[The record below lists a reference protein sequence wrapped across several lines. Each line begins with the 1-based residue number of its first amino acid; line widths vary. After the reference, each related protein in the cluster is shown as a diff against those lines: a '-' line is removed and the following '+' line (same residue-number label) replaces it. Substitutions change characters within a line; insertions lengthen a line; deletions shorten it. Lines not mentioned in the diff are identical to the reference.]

1 MSQLATDT
9 VRRVAQDTLE
19 GASAERPE
27 GSVNVP
33 LDQGTRDNASFRG
46 EQPQHAAAARA
57 RDGKADVS
65 WWPARW
71 MMDKWPWHMQ
81 LLLTAGATFGYL
93 SLGAIEFVI
102 CNLRLQGQ
110 LSTVWLPTGFAYF
123 ASLVSPSPHLASTSL
138 DSHLPVFH
146 TSPEDFLPSV
156 PPPSF
161 PPLHPSSSS
170 LPLPPSLPPSGC
182 LTFDQC
188 LGPRCAVGLF
198 IGNLLFNLWFATAQ
212 PDAPAW
218 GLVTAGAVLSL
229 TNSMQAV
236 VAAHFIRQPAAA
248 LAAAAAALLPRACTA
263 APATERGDGVLA
275 EDDCDLEGGS
285 SRMGGARV
293 CCTGKQGAEDA
304 EMRSWADEER
314 GAFGEAGGGEG
325 EETRVYEETTPLDS
339 AQDVVQMMVVTTV
352 AALIANAIQA
362 ITMGLCHLLSAA
374 DSARTFVIWWLA
386 DFAGVICFLPLLTYS
401 LWSARHWIVRP
412 IRQRGWRSGVR
423 VISSACVRPRWR
435 MLRVVEA
442 GALVGL
448 LAVLLLLLF
457 TPVLDSEEWLVAL
470 PYLFFPLLM
479 WSAVRFNRLFLAC
492 VVFVVAALTSFA
504 TARGWGPLQRSTAM
518 ASELQAQG
526 LVCVLSVVGVVLGAV
541 VRDTRR
547 LRRQLRA
554 MNATLEKQVL
564 HRTLQLTLTNQELE
578 ASKKAAEAANQAK
591 TEFLANMSHEIRTPI
606 HGIMGM
612 TRVAADTL
620 ASLQALLVPRA
631 CVSKPHRGA
640 HATPAMGKHTD
651 KREGAG
657 AAGWGHTGGAG
668 GGVGGEWEEAQ
679 RLVGDVSL
687 HLDTVF
693 ESASA
698 LLHIVNTVLDVAKIE
713 AGRLLLQRKPFR
725 PREVVLSVLHALQVQ
740 AAQKRVALAWDISP
754 EVPRTLV
761 GDPVRLQQCINNLVG
776 NAIKFTHKGFIEV
789 AVHLCSSH
797 AAAPTSHPKLLL
809 DADAV
814 AESVRSY
821 AAADIVRGGREEDG
835 NAGGSMH
842 GGAGD
847 LEAGNLWLSEGQES
861 MCEDGKERSPSSRE
875 FDGGSPCSSAAATGA
890 GGAGGEW
897 EPCGRA
903 SDMVYARHTGGE
915 QGDVQHAQ
923 QHDHAQWQH
932 RTPTHARSPAA
943 ALPPLFV
950 GGRSQW
956 QQVAAVR
963 MVPSPLFRSSSDP
976 HAIARYL
983 QAMRQRLTD
992 VSRPAATA
1000 ASPMPAASTPPPP
1013 PTAAAPAACT
1023 AGGASPSYSLS
1034 QRLLVAGKRM
1044 GGPLGAEW
1052 AGMGDVLA
1060 GGGDWAGGAGD
1071 VGGGGGGEGQREE
1084 GAQRHSERCQQPSW
1098 PLCISSSPSSPCF
1111 PANPP
1116 SHPTGSQRQPHVHHQ
1131 HSNTHSGIL
1140 FHSQPLPPSS
1150 AHLPCA
1156 VAAAA
1161 PYAAAST
1168 GDGEAR
1174 GMPVQL
1180 RHAGRCMSAGSW
1192 DAHAGAAAD
1201 SAASAAAAAVSGEGR
1216 AWEEGGAVLDSAV
1229 SAGAATGAERLKIR
1243 GWSAEWGRL
1252 VKGRGATGRGG
1263 GVRRGEEWVP
1273 LTTGCGERSE
1283 GRVSDLSGGM
1293 ELGANRGAKGGW
1305 GGAGAGEAR
1314 LGAALGGGAPAAAPT
1329 STSTSAS
1336 ASAWASASASSAC
1349 HGSSSSHQQ
1358 LLRLSSC
1365 HALPTSALSA
1375 VAAAAA
1381 AAAPADPRDSAGHA
1395 GHEEDPAAAVVLRRA
1410 STGTKV
1416 KRRLAGSGGAGR
1428 GAQGYGGGRV
1438 QPWGEEGA
1446 GGQSARWEEMLR
1458 GRGRAEVLALARQL
1472 CSRAGSSMEFIG
1484 GVSAIRPDAAGAGA
1498 GSGSGVGEREAGV
1511 GGEWGAVA
1519 DSGVWPSPAREALRT
1534 VGSWTRIA
1542 SADGGR
1548 CCHADGCWHG
1558 EAAAA
1563 AASPPLLTGIPSG
1576 QAHRAFTLP
1585 PSAAH
1590 PGAPGSAESAPPSPF
1605 LGAAVP
1611 AAAALEG
1618 PTTPLHC
1625 PAPLLSMPCGPRAHH
1640 AYTDSAVS
1648 ALNPSPEVGGDSRR
1662 QPWNAAQ
1669 QAEEDDQEGEDEEE
1683 EEEEEE
1689 EDEEEEGE
1697 AEEVGEEV
1705 WVQVSV
1711 RDTGIGIERAVQ
1723 GEIFKPFVQADTST
1737 TRIYGGTGL
1746 GLSIVHNLVSLMGGT
1761 LHLASQL
1768 GAGSTFTFTARFFS
1782 LPSSHPSAPA
1792 SSMLH
1797 PTQPHNASP
1806 PACPQPG
1813 VTSRAPSSSSL
1824 LIAFSPSPPLAT
1836 SSPPHSQIPSASAV
1850 TPQPYSP
1857 PPPTNAAAAAAAAAA
1872 SSQPGTPF
1880 DSTPSCVHSAT
1891 TTTTTPAS
1899 SGQMATT
1906 LSASVSC
1913 VAPHAVLIPSLPT
1926 PPSSHRPGTAFIL
1939 PGSLALPHTVP
1950 AEPGAAA
1957 LVVPP
1962 PAPASA
1968 ASHMHDPGHNKPQI
1982 PPPLTSTPT
1991 PAALSPAPCARLSST
2006 SAGSG
2011 RSSEDSTAGADQS
2024 VLGKA
2029 GGGRGMDTAGE
2040 AGARS
2045 RGGGAS
2051 KAAAGGGGVETL
2063 SGMRILLAE
2072 DNVVNQKVAMHLL
2085 RKAGA
2090 VVTVVGDG
2098 KAAVDAVT
2106 AAHDAFHVVLM
2117 DIQMPIMDGIEATR
2131 TIRQWEQ
2138 QVSSLPSAVP
2148 SPIGQASEHQQQQS
2162 TCHITIVGLTAHAM
2176 QGYKEKCLTAGMDG
2190 YDTKPFQ
2197 LHTLARTIQNA
2208 IASVRPLE

>member
-1 MSQLATDT
+1 M
-9 VRRVAQDTLE
+9 
-19 GASAERPE
+19 
-27 GSVNVP
+27 
-33 LDQGTRDNASFRG
+33 
-46 EQPQHAAAARA
+46 
-57 RDGKADVS
+57 
-65 WWPARW
+65 
-71 MMDKWPWHMQ
+71 
-81 LLLTAGATFGYL
+81 
-93 SLGAIEFVI
+93 EFAI

-123 ASLVSPSPHLASTSL
+123 ASL
-138 DSHLPVFH
+138 
-146 TSPEDFLPSV
+146 
-156 PPPSF
+156 
-161 PPLHPSSSS
+161 
-170 LPLPPSLPPSGC
+170 
-182 LTFDQC
+182 C

-263 APATERGDGVLA
+263 APATERGDSVLA
-275 EDDCDLEGGS
+275 ADDCDLEGGS
-285 SRMGGARV
+285 SRVGGARV

-304 EMRSWADEER
+304 ETRSWGDEER
-314 GAFGEAGGGEG
+314 GAFGEAVGGEG

-352 AALIANAIQA
+352 AALIANGVQA

-412 IRQRGWRSGVR
+412 IRLHGWRSG
-423 VISSACVRPRWR
+423 
-435 MLRVVEA
+435 
-442 GALVGL
+442 
-448 LAVLLLLLF
+448 
-457 TPVLDSEEWLVAL
+457 
-470 PYLFFPLLM
+470 
-479 WSAVRFNRLFLAC
+479 FLAC

-504 TARGWGPLQRSTAM
+504 TARGWGPLQRSTAL

-564 HRTLQLTLTNQELE
+564 HRTLQLTRTNQELE

-620 ASLQALLVPRA
+620 ASLQALLVPPPST
-631 CVSKPHRGA
+631 SKPHTGAHA
-640 HATPAMGKHTD
+640 HATPAKGKHAH

-657 AAGWGHTGGAG
+657 AAAAWGRMGGSGGGAG
-668 GGVGGEWEEAQ
+668 LEWEEAQ
-679 RLVGDVSL
+679 RLVGDVSS
-687 HLDTVF
+687 HLDVVF

-725 PREVVLSVLHALQVQ
+725 PREVVLSVLQALQVSRSDHSPSCYCLNQRLCLCASRSYMLLSPPLTSAASSACVDCSPNATLSVAHVTSHPACARPSLNVVWQVQ
-740 AAQKRVALAWDISP
+740 AAQKRVALAWDIAP

-761 GDPVRLQQCINNLVG
+761 GDPMRLQQCINNLVG

-789 AVHLCSSH
+789 AVHLCSSPT
-797 AAAPTSHPKLLL
+797 AAPAAHPKHLL
-809 DADAV
+809 DTDAPPAV
-814 AESVRSY
+814 AESVRSD
-821 AAADIVRGGREEDG
+821 AAADSVQGGREEDG
-835 NAGGSMH
+835 NAGRSVH
-842 GGAGD
+842 GEGGD
-847 LEAGNLWLSEGQES
+847 LEAGNLWLAEGQES
-861 MCEDGKERSPSSRE
+861 VCEDGKERSPSSRE
-875 FDGGSPCSSAAATGA
+875 SDGGSPCSAAAA

-903 SDMVYARHTGGE
+903 SDMVYERHTGGQ
-915 QGDVQHAQ
+915 QGDVQHTQ
-923 QHDHAQWQH
+923 QHDLTQWQRH
-932 RTPTHARSPAA
+932 TPTHARSPAA

-950 GGRSQW
+950 AGKPQW
-956 QQVAAVR
+956 QPAAAVR

-983 QAMRQRLTD
+983 HAMRQRLTD

-1000 ASPMPAASTPPPP
+1000 ATAAIPMPAASTPPPTV
-1013 PTAAAPAACT
+1013 TAAAAAVAAAGT
-1023 AGGASPSYSLS
+1023 AGGASPSCSLS

-1060 GGGDWAGGAGD
+1060 GSGDGTGGAGD
-1071 VGGGGGGEGQREE
+1071 AGDGVGGEARREE
-1084 GAQRHSERCQQPSW
+1084 AAQRHGEHCPQPSG

-1111 PANPP
+1111 PPNPP
-1116 SHPTGSQRQPHVHHQ
+1116 SHPMPSQRHAHVHHQ

-1140 FHSQPLPPSS
+1140 FHSQPLPPPS
-1150 AHLPCA
+1150 ARLPF
-1156 VAAAA
+1156 AAA
-1161 PYAAAST
+1161 PRAAAST
-1168 GDGEAR
+1168 GDSEAR
-1174 GMPVQL
+1174 GTAVQL
-1180 RHAGRCMSAGSW
+1180 RHAGRCMSAGSR
-1192 DAHAGAAAD
+1192 DALAAAAAD
-1201 SAASAAAAAVSGEGR
+1201 RAASAAAAAAAVAFGEGR
-1216 AWEEGGAVLDSAV
+1216 AWEEGGVVHDSGV
-1229 SAGAATGAERLKIR
+1229 SAGAAAAAEKLRVK

-1252 VKGRGATGRGG
+1252 VRGRGPTGRGG

-1283 GRVSDLSGGM
+1283 GRASDLSGGM
-1293 ELGANRGAKGGW
+1293 DLGANRGSKGGW
-1305 GGAGAGEAR
+1305 GAGEAR
-1314 LGAALGGGAPAAAPT
+1314 LGAALGG
-1329 STSTSAS
+1329 
-1336 ASAWASASASSAC
+1336 ASASSAC
-1349 HGSSSSHQQ
+1349 HGSSTNQQQ
-1358 LLRLSSC
+1358 LFRLSSC

-1375 VAAAAA
+1375 ATPVDA
-1381 AAAPADPRDSAGHA
+1381 RDSAGHT
-1395 GHEEDPAAAVVLRRA
+1395 GDDEDPAAAVVLRRA
-1410 STGTKV
+1410 STGTKM
-1416 KRRLAGSGGAGR
+1416 KRRLASGSGGAGWVV
-1428 GAQGYGGGRV
+1428 QGHGGGRV
-1438 QPWGEEGA
+1438 QPWGEEEV

-1458 GRGRAEVLALARQL
+1458 GRGRAEVLALARHL

-1484 GVSAIRPDAAGAGA
+1484 GVSAVRPDAAAAG
-1498 GSGSGVGEREAGV
+1498 GGGGSGVGEREVGV

-1519 DSGVWPSPAREALRT
+1519 DSGVWPSPAREAMRS
-1534 VGSWTRIA
+1534 VGTWTRIA

-1548 CCHADGCWHG
+1548 CCHTDGCLHG

-1563 AASPPLLTGIPSG
+1563 AASPQLLSGMVPSSG

-1590 PGAPGSAESAPPSPF
+1590 SAAAGGSESAPPSPF

-1611 AAAALEG
+1611 ASVPLEG
-1618 PTTPLHC
+1618 PTTPLHR
-1625 PAPLLSMPCGPRAHH
+1625 PAPLLSMPSLPGDPCAHH
-1640 AYTDSAVS
+1640 ARTGSAVS
-1648 ALNPSPEVGGDSRR
+1648 ALSPSPEVCGDS
-1662 QPWNAAQ
+1662 QKLPWMAARE
-1669 QAEEDDQEGEDEEE
+1669 AEGDDQEGEGG
-1683 EEEEEE
+1683 EE
-1689 EDEEEEGE
+1689 EDGEEEEGEEGDEEGEGEE

-1705 WVQVSV
+1705 WLQVSV

-1746 GLSIVHNLVSLMGGT
+1746 GLSIVHNLVSLMGGS

-1768 GAGSTFTFTARFFS
+1768 
-1782 LPSSHPSAPA
+1782 
-1792 SSMLH
+1792 
-1797 PTQPHNASP
+1797 
-1806 PACPQPG
+1806 
-1813 VTSRAPSSSSL
+1813 
-1824 LIAFSPSPPLAT
+1824 
-1836 SSPPHSQIPSASAV
+1836 
-1850 TPQPYSP
+1850 
-1857 PPPTNAAAAAAAAAA
+1857 
-1872 SSQPGTPF
+1872 
-1880 DSTPSCVHSAT
+1880 AT
-1891 TTTTTPAS
+1891 TVT
-1899 SGQMATT
+1899 
-1906 LSASVSC
+1906 ASVSC
-1913 VAPHAVLIPSLPT
+1913 AAPHSLPIPSLPT
-1926 PPSSHRPGTAFIL
+1926 PPSSDRPGTASIL
-1939 PGSLALPHTVP
+1939 PGSPALPHTVP
-1950 AEPGAAA
+1950 TQGGAAA
-1957 LVVPP
+1957 LVVQS

-1968 ASHMHDPGHNKPQI
+1968 ASHMHDLGPNKPQT
-1982 PPPLTSTPT
+1982 PPLASTPT
-1991 PAALSPAPCARLSST
+1991 PASLSPTPCARLSSA

-2011 RSSEDSTAGADQS
+2011 RSSEDSTAAAGQS
-2024 VLGKA
+2024 ALGK
-2029 GGGRGMDTAGE
+2029 GGTAVE
-2040 AGARS
+2040 AGAKS
-2045 RGGGAS
+2045 RAGGAG
-2051 KAAAGGGGVETL
+2051 AGARAVAVGGEGVETL

-2072 DNVVNQKVAMHLL
+2072 DNVVNQKVALHLL

-2098 KAAVDAVT
+2098 RAAVDAVT
-2106 AAHDAFHVVLM
+2106 AAHDAFDVVLM

-2138 QVSSLPSAVP
+2138 QEASSLPTAVP
-2148 SPIGQASEHQQQQS
+2148 SSTGQASEHHQQQT
-2162 TCHITIVGLTAHAM
+2162 TCHMTIVGLTAHAM